1 MNSEVKEIM
10 QRIFYQEALFCMP
23 EGKLVTFQ
31 LGVPGLFGLCELF
44 LLVK

>member
-10 QRIFYQEALFCMP
+10 QRIFYQEALFCMT

-31 LGVPGLFGLCELF
+31 LGIPGLFGLCKLF